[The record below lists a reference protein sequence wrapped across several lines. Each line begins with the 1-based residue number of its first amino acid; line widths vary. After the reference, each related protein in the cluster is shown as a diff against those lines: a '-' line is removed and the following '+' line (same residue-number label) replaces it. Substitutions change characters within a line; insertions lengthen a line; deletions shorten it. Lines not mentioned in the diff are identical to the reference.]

1 VRVGVWPLAAGAV
14 LVVAG
19 ALFAASAVA
28 SGGSDLRAE
37 RASEIRDVI
46 AAQAAAVADREQR
59 VADLQ
64 AQVNALTTGAAGDP
78 AVAQQ
83 RARIAG
89 VAQNAGATEVTGAG
103 VQVTLDDAPPLAD
116 DDPLAGDVSPDDLVV
131 HQSDVEAV
139 VNALWRGGATAMQI
153 MDQRIVSTSAVRCV
167 GNTLILEGRVYS
179 PPFVITAVGDPDR
192 LGDELAADPGVE
204 LYRAWADLVGLG
216 YDVVTLEQVTV
227 PPFTGSVT
235 MNYATPV
242 GTAVETATAG

>member
-1 VRVGVWPLAAGAV
+1 M
-14 LVVAG
+14 VAG

-64 AQVNALTTGAAGDP
+64 ARVNDLSTGAAGDP
-78 AVAQQ
+78 EVAQQ
-83 RARIAG
+83 RARIAS
-89 VAQNAGATEVTGAG
+89 VAQDAGATEITGAG
-103 VQVTLDDAPPLAD
+103 VQVSLDDAPPLAD

-242 GTAVETATAG
+242 GTAVETATTG

>member
-1 VRVGVWPLAAGAV
+1 MRVGVWPLAAGAV